1 MIRIGDIM
9 NKREQLIK
17 LLTEE
22 YTKYDGEFRVNAFTT
37 YPSYKKIYFYEVKEI
52 ADSDLDKVIELYDN
66 RSNGNWQMNNRLLL
80 LECLYSVIK
89 DNSNYS
95 SICFK
100 LMDIYK
106 IELDNSLMVEKEIYD
121 DFKFVKT
128 GEIERKSYINKM
140 NESTILVDMCLN
152 SMKYAQL
159 NSDAN
164 KRASLQQL
172 KNAIYIY
179 DSIDREFKKAGKQLS
194 PQINAYINLVR
205 PEIDRLAEAVK
216 IEDAQE
222 RQKKEDELI
231 TLQQEIN
238 QMENEKLEIE
248 KRLKQIS
255 SETLGNYYSKRIS
268 ERYPEEYQ
276 MYQQHKEQLKNSS
289 NNSLQIIDLKK
300 RFNKISNDL
309 QLYKAALPV
318 YEQYY
323 NRYHQIKNEKHN
335 ERNAEKEQARIY
347 NLIHSEENE
356 RLKRSRI
363 WSPTRTAWHMSDKKI
378 PEEYKGMTYEQVEN
392 LINQGKVQD
401 KKNNNIISEENSKE
415 QLMHQIWWYCISD
428 SYEKTQVMPENV
440 RNELE
445 TKTIEQLQKIK
456 SKIEKQLIAENN
468 QQYIQNN
475 PFNNVVVNTDSIE
488 FSDGLYIKDVK
499 KENANSNVNNSNN
512 IVIKNSSDKIK
523 SQQSTIDLQSIV
535 KQINELN
542 PNINAIVTNGTFEY
556 NGKYM
561 VKARDNFGRNTS
573 IEISKELY
581 DKLNEYFKQNP
592 REITTIIHNQNK
604 RNQQSNDSNINSNEI
619 EKESAEKKDQIINQ
633 LIKLMLDAGE
643 FSNSGLDIGAKLQ
656 DMQYIKNKLQAMDM
670 ETLKSMILD
679 YSNASRGLEEQNVE
693 ENSKHR

>member
-1 MIRIGDIM
+1 M
-9 NKREQLIK
+9 NKREHLIEI
-17 LLTEE
+17 LLKE
-22 YTKYDGEFRVNAFTT
+22 YRKYEGRYGYGSSQDNLK
-37 YPSYKKIYFYEVKEI
+37 YKDIYFEEI
-52 ADSDLDKVIELYDN
+52 KNIAVEDLDKVVELYEQK
-66 RSNGNWQMNNRLLL
+66 SNGSWEKNNRLLM

-106 IELDNSLMVEKEIYD
+106 IELDNSLTVEEELYD
-121 DFKFVKT
+121 DFDWVKT
-128 GEIERKSYINKM
+128 GEIEKQSYINRM
-140 NESTILVDMCLN
+140 NESTILVDMCLT
-152 SMKYAQL
+152 SMKYAQV

-172 KNAIYIY
+172 KNTMYIY
-179 DSIDREFKKAGKQLS
+179 DSIEREFKKAGKQLS
-194 PQINAYINLVR
+194 PQINAYVNLVR
-205 PEIDRLAEAVK
+205 SEIDRLAEAVK

-238 QMENEKLEIE
+238 KMENEKLEIE

-255 SETLGNYYSKRIS
+255 FETLSNYYSKRIS
-268 ERYPEEYQ
+268 ERFPEEYQ
-276 MYQQHKEQLKNSS
+276 MFQQHKKQLENSS
-289 NNSLQIIDLKK
+289 NNPLQIIDLKK

-309 QLYKAALPV
+309 QVYKAALPV

-323 NRYHQIKNEKHN
+323 NRYHQIKKEKQN
-335 ERNAEKEQARIY
+335 ERNTKKEQARIY

-356 RLKRSRI
+356 RLKRSRL

-378 PEEYKGMTYEQVEN
+378 PEEYQGMTYEQVEK
-392 LINQGKVQD
+392 LINQRKVPD
-401 KKNNNIISEENSKE
+401 NKNNTNTIINADNSKE

-428 SYEKTQVMPENV
+428 GYEKSQVMPENV

-445 TKTIEQLQKIK
+445 TKTIEQLQEIK
-456 SKIEKQLIAENN
+456 SKIEKQLIAKNN
-468 QQYIQNN
+468 QHYIQNN
-475 PFNNVVVNTDSIE
+475 PFNNGGV
-488 FSDGLYIKDVK
+488 
-499 KENANSNVNNSNN
+499 NANSDVNISNN
-512 IVIKNSSDKIK
+512 IVIKQSDDEIK
-523 SQQSTIDLQSIV
+523 SQKSTIDVQSIV

-581 DKLNEYFKQNP
+581 DNLNEYFKQNP
-592 REITTIIHNQNK
+592 REISTVIHNQNQ
-604 RNQQSNDSNINSNEI
+604 RNQQLNDTGIDNNET
-619 EKESAEKKDQIINQ
+619 EKENTEKKDQIINQ
-633 LIKLMLDAGE
+633 LTKLMLDAGE
-643 FSNSGLDIGAKLQ
+643 FSNSGLDISAKLQ
-656 DMQYIKNKLQAMDM
+656 DMQFIKNKLQAMDM
-670 ETLKSMILD
+670 ETLKSMLLD
-679 YSNASRGLEEQNVE
+679 YSNSSKGLEEQNVE
-693 ENSKHR
+693 EINKKNR

>member
-1 MIRIGDIM
+1 M
-9 NKREQLIK
+9 NKREHLIEI
-17 LLTEE
+17 LLKE
-22 YTKYDGEFRVNAFTT
+22 YRKYEGRYGYGSSQDNLK
-37 YPSYKKIYFYEVKEI
+37 YKNIYFEEI
-52 ADSDLDKVIELYDN
+52 KNIAVEDLDKVVELYEQK
-66 RSNGNWQMNNRLLL
+66 SNGSWEKNNRLLM

-89 DNSNYS
+89 DNSSYS

-106 IELDNSLMVEKEIYD
+106 IELDNSLTVEEERYD
-121 DFKFVKT
+121 DFDFVKT
-128 GEIERKSYINKM
+128 GEIEKQSYINRM
-140 NESTILVDMCLN
+140 NESTILVDMCLT
-152 SMKYAQL
+152 SMKYAQV

-172 KNAIYIY
+172 KNAMYIY
-179 DSIDREFKKAGKQLS
+179 DSIERDFKKAGKQLS

-238 QMENEKLEIE
+238 KMENEKLEIE

-268 ERYPEEYQ
+268 ERFPEEYR
-276 MYQQHKEQLKNSS
+276 MFQQHKEQLKNSS
-289 NNSLQIIDLKK
+289 NNSLQIVDLKK

-309 QLYKAALPV
+309 QVYKAALPV

-323 NRYHQIKNEKHN
+323 DRYHQIKNEKQN
-335 ERNAEKEQARIY
+335 ERNTEKEQARIY
-347 NLIHSEENE
+347 NLIYSKENE
-356 RLKRSRI
+356 RLKRSRL

-378 PEEYKGMTYEQVEN
+378 PEEYQGMTYEQVEA
-392 LINQGKVQD
+392 LINHGEVQD
-401 KKNNNIISEENSKE
+401 NKKNNTIISADNSKE

-428 SYEKTQVMPENV
+428 SYEKSQVMPENV

-445 TKTIEQLQKIK
+445 TKTIEQLQEIK

-468 QQYIQNN
+468 QHYIQNN
-475 PFNNVVVNTDSIE
+475 PFNNGVVNTNSSK
-488 FSDGLYIKDVK
+488 FSDSLYINDDK
-499 KENANSNVNNSNN
+499 KENTNSDVNNSNN
-512 IVIKNSSDKIK
+512 IVIKQSSDEIK
-523 SQQSTIDLQSIV
+523 SQQSTIDVQSIV

-542 PNINAIVTNGTFEY
+542 PDINAIRTNGTFEY

-573 IEISKELY
+573 IEISRELY
-581 DKLNEYFKQNP
+581 DNLNEYFKNNP
-592 REITTIIHNQNK
+592 QEISTHITKKKNTDVN
-604 RNQQSNDSNINSNEI
+604 NVNSVEQSKNLQ
-619 EKESAEKKDQIINQ
+619 EKNQIIKDI
-633 LIKLMLDAGE
+633 IKLMLDAGE
-643 FSNSGLDIGAKLQ
+643 FSNSGLDINTKTQ
-656 DMQYIKNKLQAMDM
+656 DVQYIKNRLEGMPM
-670 ETLKSMILD
+670 ENLRVILLE
-679 YSNASRGLEEQNVE
+679 YSKNAKNNMENQEEYTG
-693 ENSKHR
+693 KKR